1 MLALHAFKARR
12 LDKMMTET
20 RKKLSDAATPEEQSV
35 LMKTFQEL
43 KKQSIQINKEGLG
56 RIITR

>member
-1 MLALHAFKARR
+1 
-12 LDKMMTET
+12 MTEI
-20 RKKLSDAATPEEQSV
+20 RQKLMNATLPDEQDA

-43 KKQSIQINKEGLG
+43 KKQSIRINKDGLG